1 MLVDVHQHFRTPDR
15 SLLLVLL
22 DPVRQDNLYITA
34 NMRHVTTQKS
44 GGVFIAVEA
53 CNPKLTDFSVLRRQT
68 QQNPELL
75 NTLNA
80 SSLYGS
86 RFNASHP
93 TKIIIHGFAGGRH
106 LSPST
111 DLRDGMLVTRD
122 SHCSSLTTL
131 KDVLSERGYK
141 LKSQFFWDVM
151 TCQLEIVPEL
161 SKDRMTS
168 PSGPSSETC
177 RYGITS
183 KSVKYTAAP
192 L

>member
-1 MLVDVHQHFRTPDR
+1 MC
-15 SLLLVLL
+15 
-22 DPVRQDNLYITA
+22 
-34 NMRHVTTQKS
+34 HVTSQKN
-44 GGVFIAVEA
+44 GGVFTAVKA

-111 DLRDGMLVTRD
+111 DLRDGMLAMRD
-122 SHCSSLTTL
+122 SLCSSLTMS

-141 LKSQFFWDVM
+141 LEIQFLWDVT
-151 TCQLEIVPEL
+151 TCQL
-161 SKDRMTS
+161 
-168 PSGPSSETC
+168 
-177 RYGITS
+177 
-183 KSVKYTAAP
+183 
-192 L
+192 

>member
-1 MLVDVHQHFRTPDR
+1 MLVDIHQSFRTSDR

-22 DPVRQDNLYITA
+22 DPVKQESRDITA
-34 NMRHVTTQKS
+34 NMRHVTSQKM
-44 GGVFIAVEA
+44 FTAVEA
-53 CNPKLTDFSVLRRQT
+53 CNPNLMDCSVVRRQT

-111 DLRDGMLVTRD
+111 DLRDGMLAMCD
-122 SHCSSLTTL
+122 SHCSSLTMS
-131 KDVLSERGYK
+131 KAFLSERGYK
-141 LKSQFFWDVM
+141 LKIRLFGDVT
-151 TCQLEIVPEL
+151 TCQL
-161 SKDRMTS
+161 
-168 PSGPSSETC
+168 
-177 RYGITS
+177 
-183 KSVKYTAAP
+183 
-192 L
+192 

>member
-1 MLVDVHQHFRTPDR
+1 MLVDVHQRFRTPDR

-22 DPVRQDNLYITA
+22 DPARQDNRYITA
-34 NMRHVTTQKS
+34 NMRHVTSQKS
-44 GGVFIAVEA
+44 GGVFTAVKG
-53 CNPKLTDFSVLRRQT
+53 CNPELTDCYVLRRQT

-86 RFNASHP
+86 LFNASHP

-111 DLRDGMLVTRD
+111 DLRDGMLAMRV
-122 SHCSSLTTL
+122 SHCSSLTKS

-141 LKSQFFWDVM
+141 LKSQFFWDVT
-151 TCQLEIVPEL
+151 TCQL
-161 SKDRMTS
+161 
-168 PSGPSSETC
+168 
-177 RYGITS
+177 
-183 KSVKYTAAP
+183 
-192 L
+192 